1 MPVGLELL
9 GEGRAALRW
18 RAVLRHRLPVV
29 GWVLYDFANTIFS
42 LVVITRYFNDWIVD
56 ERGQPDILVGAMSA
70 GVSLAL
76 VLALPVVGARADAQ
90 GRHKPVLMVFTTLCV
105 GLTALLGVVQPVAL
119 ALVVAG
125 LATFCFNVA
134 DSQYHPLLATVAP
147 QERRR
152 GRVSGTGVAVG
163 YLGSL
168 TALFAIG
175 AVATE
180 GHAQAAFVPAAVLFG
195 VFALPC
201 FLLVREAP
209 RRGLE
214 AGSDRLGVPRNRP
227 VAELAAAVRRAR
239 HAPHG
244 RLLVAR
250 FFYVDAIATVIQF
263 TTVYARRT
271 GDFDSG
277 ELDLLLAIATVAAIA
292 GAIVAGLVA
301 ERVGPRKVVLV
312 TLAVTVATLLLGAGT
327 GSSALLWV
335 LGPVVGMALGS
346 LSSVDR
352 IFLLRLVPEDRRGED
367 FSLYALVGKLSSGF
381 GPLVLWGGTILA
393 MRELVGLSALD
404 ASRVAIAVLALTAL
418 TGLMILRPLS
428 DAVPQ
433 PA

>member
-1 MPVGLELL
+1 VT
-9 GEGRAALRW
+9 RA
-18 RAVLRHRLPVV
+18 RLPVV

-42 LVVITRYFNDWIVD
+42 LVVVTRYFNDWIIN
-56 ERGQPDILVGAMSA
+56 ERGQPDVLVGAMSA
-70 GVSLAL
+70 AVSLLL
-76 VLALPVVGARADAQ
+76 VLALPVLGVRADVQ
-90 GRHKPVLMVFTTLCV
+90 GRHKPILMIFTTLCV
-105 GLTALLGVVQPVAL
+105 ALTALLGVVGPVLL
-119 ALVVAG
+119 AVVVAG

-168 TALFAIG
+168 TALFTIG
-175 AVATE
+175 AIATD
-180 GHAQAAFVPAAVLFG
+180 GHAQAAFLPAAVLFG

-201 FLLVREAP
+201 FVLVREPP
-209 RRGLE
+209 RQPRSGDG
-214 AGSDRLGVPRNRP
+214 AGGGRPRP
-227 VAELAAAVRRAR
+227 VAELTAAVRRAR

-271 GDFDSG
+271 GDFDDG
-277 ELDLLLAIATVAAIA
+277 ELDLLLAVATVAAIA
-292 GAIVAGLVA
+292 GAVVAGLLA

-346 LSSVDR
+346 LSAVDR

-393 MRELVGLSALD
+393 MRELAGLSAFD
-404 ASRVAIAVLALTAL
+404 ASRVAICVLAFTAL
-418 TGLMILRPLS
+418 TGLLILRPLS
-428 DAVPQ
+428 DAVP
-433 PA
+433 AATA